1 MGFDRS
7 GKVGSGRTRS
17 DMFLMYVA
25 KEISLHSER
34 GVVASE
40 NHFKNVALVGI
51 TSNLVHSVT

>member
-1 MGFDRS
+1 
-7 GKVGSGRTRS
+7 
-17 DMFLMYVA
+17 MFLMYVA

-51 TSNLVHSVT
+51 TGNLVHSVT